1 MKRLFILAIIALF
14 AALIITSCASSAGS
28 DAGVNKPHQAPALTP
43 EGRAGIEATRTFLRV
58 GLEAA
63 LQAKYKIPAEAT
75 SLAIAELDASII
87 DPALNGGK
95 FQLATD
101 PEAWKPVRDDLVN
114 RSAAYV
120 AKYVTSKGYAIDEGS
135 AKALVAPLID
145 GIAAQVK
152 ALSTPAATPAGT
164 TTAEAVH
171 GS

>member
-1 MKRLFILAIIALF
+1 MKRLFILAIALF
-14 AALIITSCASSAGS
+14 ALLALTGCASSTGS
-28 DAGVNKPHQAPALTP
+28 NHGVNNAPHQAPALTP

-164 TTAEAVH
+164 TTAEVVH
-171 GS
+171 G